1 MTLAHSETSLRVLY
15 AEDNPQ
21 DADLTRNHFQIHAPE
36 FALEIAATGQ
46 ACLERLRTGSWDV
59 LLLDHRLPDME
70 GLAVLRAL
78 INAGLQIPVVLVTGS
93 GDEDLVLKAL
103 RLGATNYV
111 PKSNHYL
118 DTLPAILHGAIKE
131 YQRKLELGL
140 AAMLP
145 VKILYVEDTPM
156 NAELTLRHCAD
167 TAPNFVMD
175 IAATSIEALLRLGQ
189 TPEYDL
195 MLLDLNLSDQN
206 GLDVVRECQRLS
218 LNFPPFIALSGKGD
232 DAAVIAALKLGAVNY
247 IVKRDGYLKE
257 LVYAI
262 DQAIAQIRLKRANQQ
277 LHNELSERKQVEAA
291 LRENEV
297 QLRLALSELR
307 QREDT
312 ILKLATHDELTGLP
326 NRRLF
331 YDRLTMAIADAR
343 RNNRSAAVVFIDLDH
358 FKDVNDTLGH
368 QAGDAFLIA
377 IAEQL
382 KTVPREMDTCARMG
396 GDEFAL
402 VLSNLE
408 NREQVSVVTQRV
420 LDTLNIEFS
429 INGACLHASAS
440 LGVAIFPDD
449 AQDTSQLLRCADIAM
464 YRSKEAG
471 RNTCRFWDNDLD
483 TAGPASFIA
492 GPSIHRQQSQ

>member
-21 DADLTRNHFQIHAPE
+21 DADLTRSHLLIHAPE

-46 ACLERLRTGSWDV
+46 ACLERLHTGHWDV
-59 LLLDHRLPDME
+59 LLLDYRLSDME

-78 INAGLQIPVVLVTGS
+78 ISAGLQIPVVLVTGS
-93 GDEDLVLKAL
+93 GDENLVLQAL
-103 RLGATNYV
+103 RLGAANYV
-111 PKSNHYL
+111 PKSGNYL
-118 DTLPAILHGAIKE
+118 NTLPAVLHDAIKE
-131 YQRKLELGL
+131 HQWKREQGS

-145 VKILYVEDTPM
+145 VKILYVEDTPRDV
-156 NAELTLRHCAD
+156 ELTLRHFAD

-195 MLLDLNLSDQN
+195 MLLDLNLSDQS
-206 GLDVVRECQRLS
+206 GLDVVRECQRLGLS
-218 LNFPPFIALSGKGD
+218 LPPFVVLSGKGS
-232 DAAVIAALKLGAVNY
+232 DAVVIAALQLGAANY
-247 IVKRDGYLKE
+247 IIKRDGYLKE
-257 LVYAI
+257 LVYTI
-262 DQAIAQIRLKRANQQ
+262 DQVIAQIRLNRANQQ

-343 RNNRSAAVVFIDLDH
+343 RNNRNAAVVFIDLDH

-408 NREQVSVVTQRV
+408 SREQVSVVTQRV
-420 LDTLNIEFS
+420 LDTLNREF
-429 INGACLHASAS
+429 IIDGACLIASAS

-449 AQDTSQLLRCADIAM
+449 AQDTSLLLRCADIAM
-464 YRSKEAG
+464 YRSKGAG

-483 TAGPASFIA
+483 ATRPASFFA
-492 GPSIHRQQSQ
+492 NAPVADNKP